1 MNHTFLGVSLY
12 PNPSDSYITI
22 EIHNTDRLPFNL
34 LLYKENG
41 MLVKEISNINITPY
55 SLDVRS
61 LSSGLYLIIL
71 ERKTGNIFAAAK
83 FVII

>member
-1 MNHTFLGVSLY
+1 
-12 PNPSDSYITI
+12 
-22 EIHNTDRLPFNL
+22 
-34 LLYKENG
+34 